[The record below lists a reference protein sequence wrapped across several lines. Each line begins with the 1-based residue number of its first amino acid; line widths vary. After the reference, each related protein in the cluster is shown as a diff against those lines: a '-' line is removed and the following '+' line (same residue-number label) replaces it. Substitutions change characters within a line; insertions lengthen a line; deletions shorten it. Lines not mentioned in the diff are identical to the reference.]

1 MDINELKTLL
11 KEFYMN
17 LRKQDG
23 ELYSRSSFVVS
34 RQSLNR
40 HLKSPAVGKTFDII
54 ADSDFSDAN
63 TAFKAM
69 CKKMRQEGKGKV
81 HHKPSIQKGGII
93 KLYNHPP
100 VFNPNIPSGLL
111 NKFFFDIILYFCRR
125 GQENL
130 PEMKSDDFETKTDDD
145 GKQYICKVTSE
156 LTKNHQ
162 GVESEDFEPKG
173 GRMYATDTPM
183 CPVASFLIYLNKR
196 HPDCAALWQR
206 TKDVYDDEN
215 EVWFEKKPLGV
226 NILGEMM
233 LKISK
238 AADLS
243 KTYTNHSIRATCI
256 TVLNDSSFEGRH
268 IVTISGHLSEE
279 SIKKLLQ

>member
-17 LRKQDG
+17 LRKQNG
-23 ELYSRSSFVVS
+23 ALYSRSSFVVS

-111 NKFFFDIILYFCRR
+111 NKVFFEIILYFCRR

-130 PEMKSDDFETKTDDD
+130 PEMKPDDFETKTDDD

-156 LTKNHQ
+156 LTKII
-162 GVESEDFEPKG
+162 KG
-173 GRMYATDTPM
+173 
-183 CPVASFLIYLNKR
+183 LNRKT
-196 HPDCAALWQR
+196 LSL
-206 TKDVYDDEN
+206 KGDEC
-215 EVWFEKKPLGV
+215 
-226 NILGEMM
+226 M
-233 LKISK
+233 LPIPQ
-238 AADLS
+238 
-243 KTYTNHSIRATCI
+243 C
-256 TVLNDSSFEGRH
+256 V
-268 IVTISGHLSEE
+268 
-279 SIKKLLQ
+279 Q

>member
-1 MDINELKTLL
+1 
-11 KEFYMN
+11 MN

-130 PEMKSDDFETKTDDD
+130 PEMKPDDFETKTDDD

-256 TVLNDSSFEGRH
+256 TLLNDSSFEGRH